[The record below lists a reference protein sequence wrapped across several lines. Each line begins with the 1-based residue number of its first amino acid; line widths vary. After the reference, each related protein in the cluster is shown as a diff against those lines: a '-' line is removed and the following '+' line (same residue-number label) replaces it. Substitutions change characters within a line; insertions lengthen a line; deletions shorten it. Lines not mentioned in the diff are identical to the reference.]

1 MQAGPISRH
10 DLAVFATAP
19 TSIPAREVVA
29 APAQIPSVSRRDYA
43 TFLAHE
49 NTKTSAD
56 RPTYSDLLDARNAAR
71 RDAARFARATP
82 ETPAAAEPRAIAP
95 SPTRPRRVSDEFA
108 PLPRPVAP
116 PAQVRT
122 ETIANTWSL
131 IDILL

>member
-10 DLAVFATAP
+10 DLAVFVTAP
-19 TSIPAREVVA
+19 TSPPARETVA
-29 APAQIPSVSRRDYA
+29 APAPNPAATRRDYA
-43 TFLAHE
+43 TFLADE
-49 NTKTSAD
+49 NTKAIAE

-82 ETPAAAEPRAIAP
+82 EASRTAEHGAITPGPA
-95 SPTRPRRVSDEFA
+95 RPRRVSDEFA

-116 PAQVRT
+116 PAQVRV
-122 ETIANTWSL
+122 ETIANTGSL